1 MEITMPCGKSAALS
15 RPRGLGERHGA
26 QRGRADALLGRAAPG
41 ASAVEVFE
49 RLIDIIYILYII
61 SRIIY
66 IPV

>member
-1 MEITMPCGKSAALS
+1 MPCGKSAALS

-49 RLIDIIYILYII
+49 RLIDIIYIY
-61 SRIIY
+61 IY
-66 IPV
+66 IFYILYLE